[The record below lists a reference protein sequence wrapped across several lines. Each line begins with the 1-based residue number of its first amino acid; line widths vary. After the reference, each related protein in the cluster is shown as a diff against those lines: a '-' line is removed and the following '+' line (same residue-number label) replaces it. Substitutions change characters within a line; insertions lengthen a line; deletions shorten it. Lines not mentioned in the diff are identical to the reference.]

1 MATQSDHPDFS
12 RRAMGQLTL
21 LGAAAI
27 VLLIFALTFVV
38 TNSQTP

>member
-1 MATQSDHPDFS
+1 
-12 RRAMGQLTL
+12 MGQLTF

-27 VLLIFALTFVV
+27 VLLTFALTFVV